1 MSIFGLLFFP
11 VRAIFRGKSGGRT
24 TVAEQRRNDSGKIK
38 EIAGRIEEMHGKVVK
53 LEREI
58 PYERNDKKRRN
69 MDIEKLRVE
78 KQITELERK
87 HHDLSG
93 RIKG

>member
-11 VRAIFRGKSGGRT
+11 IKAIFRGKSRGRM
-24 TVAEQRRNDSGKIK
+24 TVAEERRNDSGKIK
-38 EIAGRIEEMHGKVVK
+38 EIAGKIEELHNRVVK
-53 LEREI
+53 LERGI

-69 MDIEKLRVE
+69 MDIEKLRIE

-87 HHDLSG
+87 HHALAG

>member
-11 VRAIFRGKSGGRT
+11 VRVIFRGKSGGRM
-24 TVAEQRRNDSGKIK
+24 TVAEQRRNSSGKIK
-38 EIAGRIEEMHGKVVK
+38 EIASRIEEMHGKIVK